1 MPGRVALAHGG
12 TGLQTVK
19 RIRLP
24 IHADEERERT
34 MTWKRSLL
42 AMLTA
47 AVAIGAAPAE
57 QGALLIRGARVFD
70 GTGAPASVAD
80 VLVRDGRI
88 VSVGPRLSAP
98 RGARIVDARGL
109 TLIPGL
115 HDLHTHMRSPAFS
128 APDDLGK
135 AYGGYLLSGI
145 TTANDFSVSGEMLA
159 PIRQM
164 TVPGG
169 ISAPN
174 LELAI
179 RLGVP
184 GGHGTEYGWGNFFT
198 MKAATP
204 RAAHVAMARALP
216 YRPDVIK
223 VFADGWRYGRSP
235 SLNSM
240 DQPTLAAIVKD
251 AHAAGVPVIT
261 HTVTLEGA
269 RVAAAAGVD
278 AVGHGIGDQLVDA
291 ALIAT
296 MKANGTAYVPTLVV
310 YEPQQDRKFQP
321 GEWKIMRAAERKR
334 EESRMAGPVEAIP
347 ALESKRWE
355 IMQENVRR
363 LKAAGIRIGI
373 GTDAGIGGVYHGTSA
388 LREIHWLTKLG
399 FTPAEA
405 LAAGSSI
412 SAGILRDGETH
423 GRIAPGQRAD
433 LVLTGGRP
441 DERIEDMYDIRRVF
455 VAGREMALPALRALV
470 DGDAPTPLPVTKMTG
485 PIDTGR
491 GPAGR
496 TDLDTLPV
504 ESTEPGIDHSHL
516 DYVRPHEPE
525 EGKPLFLVAQM
536 GAAPRPF
543 AQLIL
548 PLTKGAVQ
556 LADARG
562 FTGIAFDAR
571 GAGRYQMAFDSYAIQ
586 QGGWFRA
593 GFDAGPAAREIR
605 IPFSAFSST
614 SKDATLDLAKLRAL
628 IVRLDGEPGGKAWLE
643 IGNVRFY

>member
-1 MPGRVALAHGG
+1 M
-12 TGLQTVK
+12 
-19 RIRLP
+19 I
-24 IHADEERERT
+24 
-34 MTWKRSLL
+34 WKRSAL
-42 AMLTA
+42 AVLVA
-47 AVAIGAAPAE
+47 ATTMGAAPAE
-57 QGALLIRGARVFD
+57 QGDLVIRGARVFD

-80 VLVRDGRI
+80 VLIRDGKI
-88 VSVGPRLSAP
+88 VSVGPRVSAP
-98 RGARIVDARGL
+98 RGARVIDARGL
-109 TLIPGL
+109 TLIPGM
-115 HDLHTHMRSPAFS
+115 HDLHTHLRSPAFS

-135 AYGGYLLSGI
+135 AYAGYLLSGV

-159 PIRQM
+159 PIREM
-164 TVPGG
+164 TGPGR
-169 ISAPN
+169 IAAPN

-204 RAAHVAMARALP
+204 RAAHVAMAKALP

-223 VFADGWRYGRSP
+223 VFADGWRYGRS
-235 SLNSM
+235 SDLNSM
-240 DQPTLAAIVKD
+240 DQATLAAIVKD
-251 AHAAGVPVIT
+251 AHAAGIPVIT

-269 RVAAAAGVD
+269 RIAAAAGVD
-278 AVGHGIGDQLVDA
+278 AVGHGVGDALVDD

-310 YEPQQDRKFQP
+310 YEPQQDRTFQP

-334 EESRMAGPVEAIP
+334 EETRMAAPIEAIP
-347 ALESKRWE
+347 ELELKRWT

-363 LKAAGIRIGI
+363 LKAAGIRVGI

-388 LREIHWLTKLG
+388 LREIYWLTKLG

-405 LAAGSSI
+405 LAAGSSV
-412 SAGILRDGETH
+412 SAGILRDDDVH

-441 DERIEDMYDIRRVF
+441 DERIDDIYDIRRVF
-455 VAGREMALPALRALV
+455 VAGRETALPALRTAI
-470 DGDAPTPLPVTKMTG
+470 DGDTPTPLPVTKMAG

-516 DYVRPHEPE
+516 DYVRPHEGEP
-525 EGKPLFLVAQM
+525 GKPLLMVAQM

-562 FTGIAFDAR
+562 FTGVAFDAR
-571 GAGRYQMAFDSYAIQ
+571 GAGKYQMLFDSYAIQ
-586 QGGWFRA
+586 PNGWFKA
-593 GFDAGPAAREIR
+593 GFEAGRASQEIR
-605 IPFSAFSST
+605 IPFTAFASANT
-614 SKDATLDLAKLRAL
+614 GATLDLAKLRAL